1 MKLIKIKITNKR
13 DTFNYKILE
22 VSANMTLYKFAEVI
36 VKRFGFY
43 FDHPF
48 GFYDN
53 VESPFKSKV
62 IYELFTDLDD
72 VEHTPEARGVQ
83 KYYFVSDLFENRKK
97 MLFLFDYGDNWE
109 FILDLLDDSQQV
121 LDVPK
126 NYYKLY
132 ESHGEDPEQYSDID
146 GESEQYM
153 VN

>member
-1 MKLIKIKITNKR
+1 MQLTKIKVTNKR
-13 DTFNYKILE
+13 DKMNYKVLE
-22 VSANMTLYKFAEVI
+22 VPGNMTLYKFAEVI

-53 VESPFKSKV
+53 LEKPFNSKE

-72 VEHTPEARGVQ
+72 VEHTLGARGVQ

-109 FILDLLDDSQQV
+109 FILEILDDSQQV

-132 ESHGEDPEQYSDID
+132 ESHGEDPEQYPDID
-146 GESEQYM
+146 DENEQNF